1 MKDRNIVERSP
12 RVSHGLRLLV
22 HSGVAAVIVLMMA
35 SIAWADIHLK
45 LISGKR
51 LVKDTVSFTIEVD
64 HEKNE
69 NPRYAK
75 MPELI
80 RFIANFAEPAS
91 GVILLD
97 GKGVLRF
104 DGTKEA
110 ISGDIE
116 ITYGRHTVTMQ
127 VSAPAV
133 VTLLDVSVRG
143 GVIREVF
150 GEAPAAGAPAGAKS
164 AGSAGLEERINALE
178 QRVKQLEAEIE
189 ALKRVRRNQ

>member
-1 MKDRNIVERSP
+1 
-12 RVSHGLRLLV
+12 
-22 HSGVAAVIVLMMA
+22 VAAIIVLMMA
-35 SIAWADIHLK
+35 SPAWADIHLK

-51 LVKDTVSFTIEVD
+51 VVKDKVSFTIEVD

-69 NPRYAK
+69 DPRYAK

-80 RFIANFAEPAS
+80 RFIVNFAEPAS

-104 DGTKEA
+104 DGTNQA
-110 ISGDIE
+110 ISDPTE
-116 ITYGRHTVTMQ
+116 ITYGRHEVTMQ

-143 GVIREVF
+143 GVVREVF
-150 GEAPAAGAPAGAKS
+150 GPAAGAPVSADRAGNTS
-164 AGSAGLEERINALE
+164 LEDRVNALE
-178 QRVKQLEAEIE
+178 QKVKQLEAEVE
-189 ALKRVRRNQ
+189 ALKRGRRNQ

>member
-1 MKDRNIVERSP
+1 MLKDRKIKKRSSRRP
-12 RVSHGLRLLV
+12 RLSIY
-22 HSGVAAVIVLMMA
+22 SCVAAITVLMMA
-35 SIAWADIHLK
+35 STAWADIHLK

-51 LVKDTVSFTIEVD
+51 VVKDKISFTIEVD

-80 RFIANFAEPAS
+80 RFIVNFAEPAS
-91 GVILLD
+91 GVVLLD

-104 DGTKEA
+104 DGANQA
-110 ISGDIE
+110 ISGDTE
-116 ITYGRHTVTMQ
+116 ITYGRHEVIMQ

-150 GEAPAAGAPAGAKS
+150 GDAPAAKAPVGAERAGNAS
-164 AGSAGLEERINALE
+164 LEDRINALE

-189 ALKRVRRNQ
+189 ALKRGRRNQ

>member
-1 MKDRNIVERSP
+1 MLKDRKITKRSSWRP
-12 RVSHGLRLLV
+12 CLPVCSC
-22 HSGVAAVIVLMMA
+22 VAAIIVLMMA
-35 SIAWADIHLK
+35 STAWADIHLK

-51 LVKDTVSFTIEVD
+51 VVKDKVSFTIEVD

-80 RFIANFAEPAS
+80 RFIVNFAEPAS
-91 GVILLD
+91 GVVLLD

-104 DGTKEA
+104 DGANQA
-110 ISGDIE
+110 ISGDTE
-116 ITYGRHTVTMQ
+116 ITYGRHEVTMQ

-150 GEAPAAGAPAGAKS
+150 GDAPAAKAPVGVERT
-164 AGSAGLEERINALE
+164 GSASLEDRINALE

-189 ALKRVRRNQ
+189 ALKRGRRNE